1 MGRISSTTQSTGAS
15 KAVVVTPTTTALTTV
30 YTNTSGVGA
39 ELKAVNIS
47 GQQNNTTL
55 NTVASGASEWS
66 FFGANINTLI
76 GAQSEGSY
84 GFGEPYP
91 VQLSD
96 NRVLIFFLPHFQHR
110 GGDSDFFSGTMIHTQ
125 ILEYQTAGGSKYVA
139 GPIQNHTLPGTM
151 FQDTSYSLWSA
162 PESIYGSGTMGER
175 CWQAVALTSTK
186 VAAAV
191 RIRGQFWLMRFTITG
206 NTVDHTVTSLDLT
219 VAAAM
224 NSSTAYPFAMET
236 VPGNTNQVIIAAA
249 DASNWTVQSHNVPN
263 SGALSISSLKQTLW
277 SHGSYMHSIGMAK
290 MVKTATGTT
299 VPYCFA
305 APTSTTASNGVVY
318 NYDNAAFTWTI
329 QGTNQ
334 SLTGISTN
342 HTGFLG
348 ACLSTG
354 TGVSA
359 VICTTTGSGAG
370 DGVVTFYR
378 QLSSAGFST
387 TRQSLT
393 TQHTT
398 YKAPTERFQ
407 WGDERAVFTGH
418 YGMLVSYD
426 SAGTATTLLTN
437 QETTNTSRWRP
448 HWFPFNSRPLYT
460 YYDDQT
466 VQANFNVA
474 YVART
479 GMTSSINLGAATLT
493 ENYLPF
499 GHDYGRGY
507 AWNEQASCWI
517 VTQGGRL
524 YALSTDG
531 VIQGEQRLYDMSQTL
546 NYLQRAREVQVTPT
560 GRILFS
566 SDYALGIHVSTS
578 YSNSASWSSH
588 SQTLYLMVTE
598 PCTTP
603 QLLSS
608 IKLQQAP
615 NNVSGVVS
623 GNMTYFTEQTTAT
636 TTTEMAYFFYPY
648 TVNSNMYIS
657 WFNGTTWQG
666 AAYSTSISIGSSA
679 SYTRGWN
686 VNQRMIQYGPCTVPV
701 PRGTWVIVGS
711 YNYNSQSNH
720 RYSGMSVPY
729 AFGSFG
735 SFSTTSYALDTNA
748 TVTEGWGIT
757 GSTHMGQRSGVQ
769 IAAMYEETNTR
780 VRIWASFNGRMP
792 EFRGIYV
799 SGYGDSNHRWPQIAA
814 TKFGYTIAFQN
825 TARTDQTATALV
837 WDTVDTRTPKATV
850 TLSSGSGW
858 FTLNKYNKNQMTV
871 YNTTGVTT
879 TNNTYSIYGL
889 PDDIRFYIA
898 LDDNAGNVFYLN
910 NGQSLSPVDIF
921 TGLFRSDV
929 AYQIPNGSSL
939 KVAVDTPNTVQVL
952 LSLLER

>member
-1 MGRISSTTQSTGAS
+1 MGRNITIGSAGAS
-15 KAVVVTPTTTALTTV
+15 KSVVIAPTTTALTTV
-30 YTNTSGVGA
+30 YTNASGAGA
-39 ELKAVNIS
+39 ELKAVNIN
-47 GQQNNTTL
+47 GVQNNTVL

-66 FFGANINTLI
+66 HFGSNINVLI
-76 GAQSEGSY
+76 GAQSGSSY

-96 NRVLIFFLPHFQHR
+96 NRVLIFFLPHMQHR

-125 ILEYQTAGGSKYVA
+125 ILEYQTNKYVA

-151 FQDTSYSLWSA
+151 FQDTSYSLWSE
-162 PESIYGSGTMGER
+162 PENIYGSGTMGER
-175 CWQAVALTSTK
+175 CWQAVALTATK

-224 NSSTAYPFAMET
+224 NTTSAYPFAMDT

-263 SGALSISSLKQTLW
+263 SGALSISSAKQTLW
-277 SHGSYMHSIGMAK
+277 SHGSHTHSIGLAK

-299 VPYCFA
+299 VPYCMA
-305 APTSTTASNGVVY
+305 APTTTTASNGVVY
-318 NYDNAAFTWTI
+318 NYDNVAFTWTI

-334 SLTGISTN
+334 SLTAISSN

-354 TGVSA
+354 TDVNA
-359 VICTTTGSGAG
+359 VICTTTGSGPS
-370 DGVVTFYR
+370 DGIVTFYR

-398 YKAPTERFQ
+398 YKRPTERFP
-407 WGDERAVFTGH
+407 WGDERAIFTGH
-418 YGMLVSYD
+418 NGMLVQYN
-426 SAGTATTLLTN
+426 SAGVATNLIDPL
-437 QETTNTSRWRP
+437 EESVNTERWRP

-466 VQANFNVA
+466 RQQNFNVA
-474 YVART
+474 YVARIN
-479 GMTSSINLGAATLT
+479 MSSSTNSGTATFAG
-493 ENYLPF
+493 NYLPF

-517 VTQGGRL
+517 ITQGGRL
-524 YALSTDG
+524 YAVSVGGQVL
-531 VIQGEQRLYDMSQTL
+531 GEQRLYDMRNDTL
-546 NYLQRAREVQVTPT
+546 NYIWRAREVQVTPT

-566 SDYALGIHVSTS
+566 ADYALGIHPSTS
-578 YSNSASWSSH
+578 YSPTANWASH
-588 SQTLYLMVTE
+588 NQTLYMMVTE

-603 QLLSS
+603 QALNS

-615 NNVSGVVS
+615 NNVSGLVS
-623 GNMTYFTEQTTAT
+623 GNMVYFTEQTTAT
-636 TTTEMAYFFYPY
+636 TTTEMAYFFYCY
-648 TVNSNMYIS
+648 AVSNNMYIS

-666 AAYSTSISIGSSA
+666 ATYSTSISVGNST

-686 VNQRMIQYGPCTVPV
+686 INQRFMQFGPCTVPQ
-701 PRGTWVIVGS
+701 PRGTWTVVGS
-711 YNYNSQSNH
+711 YNYNATSNH
-720 RYSGMSVPY
+720 RYSGMANPQP
-729 AFGSFG
+729 FG
-735 SFSTTSYALDTNA
+735 SFSNLATTNHPLDTTA
-748 TVTEGWGIT
+748 QVTEGWGIT

-769 IAAMYEETNTR
+769 VCAMYEETNTR
-780 VRIWASFNGRMP
+780 VRIWSSFNGRMP
-792 EFRGIYV
+792 EFRGHYV
-799 SGYGDSNHRWPQIAA
+799 SGYGDSNHRWPQLAA

-825 TARTDQTATALV
+825 TARTDQTVTALI
-837 WDTVDTRTPKATV
+837 WDTVDTRTPRATV
-850 TLSSGSGW
+850 TTAAGSGW
-858 FTLNKYNKNQMTV
+858 ITLNRYDKNAMTV
-871 YNTTGVTT
+871 YNSTGATTI
-879 TNNTYSIYGL
+879 NNTYSIFGL
-889 PDDIRFYIA
+889 PDDVRFYIA
-898 LDDNAGNVFYLN
+898 LDDNAGNLIYLN
-910 NGQSLSPVDIF
+910 NGQSLSPADIF

-929 AYQIPNGSSL
+929 AYQVPNGSSL

-952 LSLLER
+952 LSLVER